1 MSRKDHSE
9 DCLLCKTKFL
19 GRRHRHTQGWSS
31 SMIDVVRDESGLN
44 VGNNDT
50 CICGACDLSIRQALK
65 ARDKGEPY
73 QLRWMKGKV
82 VSVCCVPSC
91 SSVNIK
97 AEKHNFT
104 WEVICDS
111 IGIAC
116 IESPGD
122 VSLCTKHYQQI
133 YRMLNAKSD
142 ACKSCGVL
150 SRNCTRNFISCPEP
164 KKVESYLRDTI
175 AFNENIQYGDQICY
189 PCYKFFN
196 QMLKSDVCMLSSG
209 DIVLEL
215 KFGESSA
222 GI

>member
-31 SMIDVVRDESGLN
+31 SMIDFVRDESGLN
-44 VGNNDT
+44 VGNNM

-111 IGIAC
+111 LGIAC
-116 IESPGD
+116 IESPRD
-122 VSLCTKHYQQI
+122 ISLCTMHYQQV

-142 ACKSCGVL
+142 ACKSCGGL
-150 SRNCTRNFISCPEP
+150 SRHCTRNFIFVPNPRKWNLTSEIQLHF
-164 KKVESYLRDTI
+164 VRI
-175 AFNENIQYGDQICY
+175 FNMVIKYVIPVTSFSIRCLSRMCACY
-189 PCYKFFN
+189 P
-196 QMLKSDVCMLSSG
+196 V
-209 DIVLEL
+209 
-215 KFGESSA
+215 

>member
-1 MSRKDHSE
+1 MY
-9 DCLLCKTKFL
+9 
-19 GRRHRHTQGWSS
+19 
-31 SMIDVVRDESGLN
+31 
-44 VGNNDT
+44 
-50 CICGACDLSIRQALK
+50 CGACDLSIREALK

-82 VSVCCVPSC
+82 VSVRCVPSC
-91 SSVNIK
+91 SSVSIK

-116 IESPGD
+116 IEFLGD

-133 YRMLNAKSD
+133 YRMLNAKPD
-142 ACKSCGVL
+142 AYKSCVL

-164 KKVESYLRDTI
+164 KKVESYLRDII
-175 AFNENIQYGDQICY
+175 AFSENIQYGDQISILVISFSIRCSS
-189 PCYKFFN
+189 
-196 QMLKSDVCMLSSG
+196 QMCACCPV
-209 DIVLEL
+209 
-215 KFGESSA
+215 